1 MSLNK
6 LTTTDIRS
14 NFNLGGG
21 DIKCNELYTKNLK
34 YNVFQKTKFTPTI
47 FINDE
52 NNQIPLNRIVEN
64 NCYFYTTG
72 SVLTFFGNIQ
82 LVTLPPSLLS
92 GPSIYLTI
100 PTDLESK
107 IGSPQVCALG
117 TYTGIIFNEFQNSFT
132 SIYDSSISLTPLNS
146 IPSLRLNFVREQTGD
161 DLLGRVYYLTFECTF
176 QLL

>member
-6 LTTTDIRS
+6 LTTTNIRE

-21 DIKCNELYTKNLK
+21 NVKCNELYTKNLK
-34 YNVFQKTKFTPTI
+34 YNVFQKTKFTPTVY
-47 FINDE
+47 INDE
-52 NNQIPLNRIVEN
+52 NNQIPLNQIVEN

-82 LVTLPPSLLS
+82 LVTLTSLS
-92 GPSIYLTI
+92 SAPSIYLTI

-107 IGSPQVCALG
+107 IGSTQICALG
-117 TYTGIIFNEFQNSFT
+117 TYTGLIVNEFQNSYT

-146 IPSLRLNFVREQTGD
+146 IPALRLNLVVEQGGNN
-161 DLLGRVYYLTFECTF
+161 LLSRVYYLTFECTF
-176 QLL
+176 QL